1 VVEAHTVEFD
11 EGNSGHER
19 DDANSDDEGNDANAG
34 IQGNMMLMLAFKI
47 MMLLFMIR
55 PIALFILM
63 YLIQDSG
70 IVLILND

>member
-1 VVEAHTVEFD
+1 MKVIVAMNVMML
-11 EGNSGHER
+11 
-19 DDANSDDEGNDANAG
+19 DDEGNDANAG

-47 MMLLFMIR
+47 MMLLFTIR